1 MHTPCARLLALWFL
15 MTSADAQWSN
25 DPATNL
31 PVSLAPGDQVQPKLA
46 PAPDGGG
53 VWLSWFDGI
62 GTGYDVRLQRLG
74 ENGSALL
81 APGGVLVADRN
92 FSSTQDYGLDVNAD
106 GSALLAFRDDRFG
119 GVQITA
125 ARLGVDGSA
134 VWGAGGV
141 QLTGT
146 TAFVAAPVISRSSDG
161 GAFVAWTQDSSV
173 RVQRLD
179 GAGVPQWAQD
189 VVLTPPGGS
198 YSAADL
204 KSDVAGTAAVLSFV
218 HQTGG
223 FGSPRRLVA
232 QKFGADGTL
241 LWGAAHV
248 QVFDTG
254 SLQFGNFPDFTTDA
268 AGGAVFSWYDASS
281 SQLQCYVQRILADG
295 SEGFAHNG
303 VAVSTD
309 LTRVRVEPTAW
320 LDPATGRTTVAWR
333 EQNLAQSQNGVWVQ
347 QLDAAG
353 NRLWTDSGRTVLA
366 LSANEVTQVRQAHTL
381 AGTLVFWNI
390 SPSFGQGQLFG
401 VRLDGNGFVDLGPFA
416 VSSTPS
422 GKSRLAAADSVTAFA
437 ILAWTDDRDDAG
449 DLLVQNVNS
458 DSSLGRTGSES
469 CFGVGCPCAN
479 NDLAAGCGNS
489 TADGAYLAGVGSL
502 SVAVDDFAL
511 AMTQAPKGSNCI
523 LFMGNPAFSGLPVP
537 FGDGLRCI
545 GGSTWR
551 WNLSNTG
558 ASGTSL
564 YGPGLAA
571 TSFADHPPA
580 FQLQPGTDWIF
591 QLWYRDPSGP
601 CGSGFNV
608 SNAVTATF
616 LP

>member
-1 MHTPCARLLALWFL
+1 MSSTIRSVLFLLAL
-15 MTSADAQWSN
+15 SGAARAQWSA
-25 DPATNL
+25 DPALNL
-31 PVSLAPGDQVQPKLA
+31 PVSLAPSDQVQPKLA

-74 ENGSALL
+74 ENGTELL
-81 APGGVLVADRN
+81 SPGGVLVADRN
-92 FSSTQDYGLDVNAD
+92 FSSTQDYGLDVSAD
-106 GSALLAFRDDRFG
+106 SALLTFRDDRFG

-125 ARLGVDGSA
+125 ARMGVDGTA
-134 VWGAGGV
+134 LWGANGV
-141 QLTGT
+141 QLTNT
-146 TAFVAAPVISRSSDG
+146 TESVAAPSIARFTGG
-161 GAFVAWTQDSSV
+161 GAVVAWTQGSTV
-173 RVQRLD
+173 RVQRLSA
-179 GAGVPQWAQD
+179 GGVPQWAQD
-189 VVLTPPGGS
+189 VVLTPSVGS
-198 YSAADL
+198 YSVCDLHTDANAANPI
-204 KSDVAGTAAVLSFV
+204 VSFV

-223 FGSPRRLVA
+223 FGSPRRLLA

-295 SEGFAHNG
+295 SEGFVHNG
-303 VAVSTD
+303 VPVSID

-320 LDPATGRTTVAWR
+320 LDSLTGRTTVAWR
-333 EQNLAQSQNGVWVQ
+333 EQNSAQSQNGVWVQ

-353 NRLWTDSGRTVLA
+353 NRLWSDSGRVVLP
-366 LSANEVTQVRQAHTL
+366 LSVNEVTQVRQAHTL

-401 VRLDGNGFVDLGPFA
+401 ARLDDNGFIDLGPFPVA
-416 VSSTPS
+416 TTPS
-422 GKSRLAAADSVTAFA
+422 SKSRLAAADSATGFA
-437 ILAWTDDRDDAG
+437 ILAWSDDRNDAG
-449 DLLVQNVNS
+449 DLLVQNVHS
-458 DSSLGRTGSES
+458 DSTLGRTGSES

-479 NDLAAGCGNS
+479 DEASAGCGNS
-489 TADGAYLAGVGSL
+489 TGDGAYLAGVGSL

-511 AMTQAPKGSNCI
+511 ATTQAPVGSNCL
-523 LFMGNPAFSGLPVP
+523 LFMGNPALSGLPVP

-551 WNLSNTG
+551 WSLSNTG
-558 ASGTSL
+558 ISGTSL
-564 YGPGLAA
+564 YGPGMAA
-571 TSFADHPPA
+571 TSFANHPPA
-580 FQLQPGTDWIF
+580 FQLQPGTSWIF